1 MSHEIDVARVQQY
14 KADVIHLAQQKGSVL
29 RQFAQLKEDVVGKS
43 TYFERVGPSDM
54 VDVSTRHAASPQRDT
69 PHSRR
74 RVNLITSNWGD
85 LIDKA
90 DQRRTKIDIL
100 GAYTMTAAMAA
111 GRRYDKHIINAA
123 TGNALGD
130 ETGATSVALPATQ
143 KVAVTVGGGGSDV
156 GLNMDKLLRAK
167 EIFDDNYP
175 NDAEDEQVQRVIVLH
190 SRQLNRDLMPDD
202 KIGSTDY
209 NTLKALAQGKLKEYL
224 GFRFVLTNLLN
235 TDANS
240 DRQVIAM
247 RVNSIG
253 LGIGEEMDLEVAKDP
268 AFRFSTRVFV
278 EMDMGAGRVEEEGVV
293 EIACD
298 ET

>member
-1 MSHEIDVARVQQY
+1 VQKF
-14 KADVIHLAQQKGSVL
+14 KADVIHLAQQRGSVV
-29 RQFAQLKEDVVGKS
+29 RDFIQLKEDVVGMS
-43 TYFERVGPSDM
+43 TFFERVGSSEM

-74 RVNLITSNWGD
+74 RVNLVTSDWGD

-90 DQRRTKIDIL
+90 DQRRVKIDIL
-100 GAYTMTAAMAA
+100 AAYTQTAAWAA
-111 GRRYDKHIINAA
+111 GRRFDKHVINAA

-130 ETGATSVALPATQ
+130 ETGSTTVALPATQ

-167 EIFDDNYP
+167 EILDDNYP
-175 NDAEDEQVQRVIVLH
+175 NDAEMRSVQRIILLH

-209 NTLKALAQGKLKEYL
+209 NTLKALSRGELKEYL
-224 GFRFVLTNLLN
+224 GFRFILTDQLN

-247 RVNSIG
+247 RANGVG

-278 EMDMGAGRVEEEGVV
+278 EMDMGAGRVEEEAVV

-298 ET
+298 ES

>member
-54 VDVSTRHAASPQRDT
+54 VDKTTRHSASPQRDT

-74 RVNLITSNWGD
+74 RVNLITSDWGD

-100 GAYTMTAAMAA
+100 GAYTMAGAMAA
-111 GRRYDKHIINAA
+111 GRRYDKHIIDAA
-123 TGNALGD
+123 TGNAFGD
-130 ETGATSVALPATQ
+130 ESGSTIVPLPAAQ
-143 KVAVTVGGGGSDV
+143 KIAVNVGGGGSDV

-167 EIFDDNYP
+167 EIFDNNYP
-175 NDAEDEQVQRVIVLH
+175 NDAEDGQVQRVCILH

-209 NTLKALAQGKLKEYL
+209 NTMKALSMGKLKEYL

-235 TDANS
+235 IDANS
-240 DRQVIAM
+240 DRQVIFM
-247 RVNSIG
+247 RVNAIG
-253 LGIGEEMDLEVAKDP
+253 LGIGEEMELEVGKDP
-268 AFRFSTRVFV
+268 AFSFSLRVYV
-278 EMDMGAGRVEEEGVV
+278 EMDMGAGRVEEEGIV
-293 EIACD
+293 ECACD

>member
-43 TYFERVGPSDM
+43 TYFERVGPRDM
-54 VDVSTRHAASPQRDT
+54 VDVSVRHAASPQRDT

-90 DQRRTKIDIL
+90 DVRRTKIDIL
-100 GAYTMTAAMAA
+100 GAYTMVAAMAA
-111 GRRYDKHIINAA
+111 GRRYDQHIIDAA

-130 ETGATSVALPATQ
+130 ETGATNVALPTSQ
-143 KVAVTVGGGGSDV
+143 KVTVGIGGGGEDV

-175 NDAEDEQVQRVIVLH
+175 NDAEDGQVQRVIVLH

-235 TDANS
+235 TDSNS

-293 EIACD
+293 EIACN
-298 ET
+298 ES